1 MSLNKKEESYESWFM
16 ILFKARMGKQ
26 TADENKNKKAF
37 LKTKKMISDNQKIR
51 KRLSKNKSEC

>member
-1 MSLNKKEESYESWFM
+1 M